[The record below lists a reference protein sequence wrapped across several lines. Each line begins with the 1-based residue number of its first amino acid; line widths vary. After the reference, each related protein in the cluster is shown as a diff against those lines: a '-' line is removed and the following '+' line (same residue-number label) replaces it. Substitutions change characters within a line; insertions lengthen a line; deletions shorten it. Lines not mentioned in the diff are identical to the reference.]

1 MAYPNIGAVGNLDIG
16 AVQSLNTSGGITIDL
31 TASGL
36 ELESYGVNVLVT
48 QTVNLNASALELE
61 SYSPDVIVS
70 NVVNLSVSNLYLR
83 SFNATVI
90 VGTPTGI
97 GFRIFD
103 DENEIVY

>member
-1 MAYPNIGAVGNLDIG
+1 MAYPDIGAVGNLDIG
-16 AVQSLNTSGGITIDL
+16 AVQSPDSTGGVTIDL

-36 ELESYGVNVLVT
+36 ELESYAVSVLVT
-48 QTVNLNASALELE
+48 QTVNLQSSALELE
-61 SYSPDVIVS
+61 SYLPDVIVS